1 VSTENTLA
9 RQVIQPDD
17 IYYLVPWNRL
27 SNKSLWVLRRTM
39 IRATIDIDPYIN
51 GFNFD
56 LLSRITLDDLRDAR
70 NVGEKKAQELINE
83 LNKIF
88 SMPLVIPNSTME
100 TFLDGSSILDHAL
113 NTSLNILAY
122 ISVEESL
129 SAYQARIAKNSAVP
143 ESDIRQMLVDY
154 RKNKSPNWFFLNKQA
169 DPDLILMEIV
179 RSQLRFIFVLAR
191 VLYPGIDLRTKIL
204 AGNLALVG
212 AIKTFDLASPIP
224 FSTYLESTVEEFIE
238 NLVFLS
244 NMEYKTIEKML
255 IEGHLESEFN
265 TNEVES
271 LTLTISSDAN
281 MMEILEFIELKF
293 SENPKI
299 DERIASI
306 LKERLLLFT
315 NAPKTLEAIARE
327 WNLTRER
334 IRQISN
340 KWAGIKLEQFL
351 EIQCLKDA
359 VDCLSTSKDED
370 EFNNKI
376 TEIPTIGDIP
386 ISAYRLKA
394 ICEFFTASELVER
407 IDKKIYEWENADRV
421 QNEFQQELKKLRS
434 QIGLYDL
441 TFLLSRFKVTRA
453 ELELT
458 INEIYP
464 RTLIK
469 GNLALARTKNWDT
482 MFENSVAK
490 QLFVASNLGVDELII
505 GLERTSIN
513 RGLPLIGTKDD
524 LRELVIYLAG
534 ENPTYGF
541 IAAKM
546 MKPVTL
552 QSIDSWLVKVFRESD
567 SLILHSNELVTKALN
582 ERINVSS
589 LQVYL
594 GNSPI
599 IRSHGRSI
607 YSLVGSKVES
617 ETVEIYRKV
626 VLASGKASQ
635 IKFNVSAGG
644 IELSIRPNLN
654 VITSGIIFPPSGLK
668 NMIIGYTF
676 DSACVCGNLL
686 SEQQVKFSS
695 SGFWTGFTAMIRH
708 GMSKHNMTKES
719 EFIFVFDFE
728 NLVVALHFNQ
738 GYEGHLS

>member
-1 VSTENTLA
+1 MRPENTLA
-9 RQVIQPDD
+9 GQVIQPDD
-17 IYYLVPWNRL
+17 IYYLVPWNSL
-27 SNKSLWVLRRTM
+27 SNKSLSVLRRTM
-39 IRATIDIDPYIN
+39 IRAMIEIDPYIN

-56 LLSRITLDDLRDAR
+56 LLSRITMDNLRDTR
-70 NVGEKKAQELINE
+70 TVGEKRAQELIDE

-88 SMPLVIPNSTME
+88 SMPLVIPNSTIE
-100 TFLDGSSILDHAL
+100 TFLDESSILDYAL

-129 SAYQARIAKNSAVP
+129 NAYQVRIAKNNAVLQ
-143 ESDIRQMLVDY
+143 SDIRQLLADY
-154 RKNKSPNWFFLNKQA
+154 RKNKSPNWFFSKKQA

-179 RSQLRFIFVLAR
+179 QSQLRFIFVLAR

-238 NLVFLS
+238 NLVFRS
-244 NMEYKTIEKML
+244 NLEYKTLEKML
-255 IEGHLESEFN
+255 IEGHSKSEFN
-265 TNEVES
+265 TNEVEL
-271 LTLTISSDAN
+271 LTLTLSSDAN
-281 MMEILEFIELKF
+281 MVEILEFIELKF

-299 DERIASI
+299 DERISSI

-315 NAPKTLEAIARE
+315 NAPKTLEAIAQE

-334 IRQISN
+334 IRQICN
-340 KWAGIKLEQFL
+340 KWTGIKLEQFL

-359 VDCLSTSKDED
+359 VDCLSNSKDED
-370 EFNNKI
+370 EFNSKI
-376 TEIPTIGDIP
+376 AEIPTIGDIP

-394 ICEFFTASELVER
+394 ICEFFTASELIGR
-407 IDKKIYEWENADRV
+407 IDTKIYEWENVEKV

-441 TFLLSRFKVTRA
+441 TFLLSRFEVTRA

-469 GNLALARTKNWDT
+469 GNLALARTKNLDT

-505 GLERTSIN
+505 GLERTAIN
-513 RGLPLIGTKDD
+513 RGLPLIGTRDD

-541 IAAKM
+541 IATKII
-546 MKPVTL
+546 KPVTL
-552 QSIDSWLVKVFRESD
+552 QIIDSWLVKIFRDSD
-567 SLILHSNELVTKALN
+567 SLILHSNELVTKAIN
-582 ERINVSS
+582 EKINVSS

-617 ETVEIYRKV
+617 ETVEMYRKV

-635 IKFNVSAGG
+635 IKFNVSSGG
-644 IELSIRPNLN
+644 IELKIRPNLN
-654 VITSGIIFPPSGLK
+654 VITSGIIFPPSGLR
-668 NMIIGYTF
+668 NMIIGYIF
-676 DSACVCGNLL
+676 DSSCVCGNLL
-686 SEQQVKFSS
+686 SEQQVKFSA

-708 GMSKHNMTKES
+708 GISQHNMTKES
-719 EFIFVFDFE
+719 EFVFVFNFE
-728 NLVVALHFNQ
+728 NLTVALHFN
-738 GYEGHLS
+738 

>member
-1 VSTENTLA
+1 MSTENTLA
-9 RQVIQPDD
+9 GQVIQPED
-17 IYYLVPWNRL
+17 IYYLVPWSSL
-27 SNKSLWVLRRTM
+27 SNKSLSVLRRTM
-39 IRATIDIDPYIN
+39 VSAMIEIDPYIN

-56 LLSRITLDDLRDAR
+56 LLSRITMDNLRDTR
-70 NVGEKKAQELINE
+70 TVGEKRAQELIDE

-88 SMPLVIPNSTME
+88 SMPLVIPNSTIE
-100 TFLDGSSILDHAL
+100 TFLDESSILDYAL

-129 SAYQARIAKNSAVP
+129 NAYQVRIAKNNAVL
-143 ESDIRQMLVDY
+143 ESDIRQLLADY
-154 RKNKSPNWFFLNKQA
+154 RKNKSPNWFFLKKQA

-179 RSQLRFIFVLAR
+179 QSQLRFIFVLAR
-191 VLYPGIDLRTKIL
+191 DLYPGIDLRTKIL

-244 NMEYKTIEKML
+244 NLEYKTLEKML
-255 IEGHLESEFN
+255 IEGHSKSEFN
-265 TNEVES
+265 TNEVEL
-271 LTLTISSDAN
+271 LTLTLSSDAN
-281 MMEILEFIELKF
+281 MVEILEFIELKF

-299 DERIASI
+299 DERISSI

-340 KWAGIKLEQFL
+340 KWTGIKLEQFL

-359 VDCLSTSKDED
+359 VDCLSNSKDED
-370 EFNNKI
+370 EFNSKI
-376 TEIPTIGDIP
+376 AEIPTIGDIP

-394 ICEFFTASELVER
+394 ICEFFNASELIGR
-407 IDKKIYEWENADRV
+407 IDTKIYEWENVEKV

-441 TFLLSRFKVTRA
+441 TFLLSRFEVTRA

-469 GNLALARTKNWDT
+469 GNLALARTKNLDT

-505 GLERTSIN
+505 GLERTAIN
-513 RGLPLIGTKDD
+513 RGLPLIGTRDD

-541 IAAKM
+541 IATKM
-546 MKPVTL
+546 IKPVTL
-552 QSIDSWLVKVFRESD
+552 QIIDSWLVKIFRESD
-567 SLILHSNELVTKALN
+567 SLILHSNELVTKAIN
-582 ERINVSS
+582 EKINVSS

-617 ETVEIYRKV
+617 ETVEMYRKV

-635 IKFNVSAGG
+635 IKFNVSSGG
-644 IELSIRPNLN
+644 IELKIRPNLN
-654 VITSGIIFPPSGLK
+654 VITSGIIFPPSGLR
-668 NMIIGYTF
+668 NMIIGYIF
-676 DSACVCGNLL
+676 DSTCVCGNLL
-686 SEQQVKFSS
+686 SEQQVKFSA

-708 GMSKHNMTKES
+708 GISQHNMTKES
-719 EFIFVFDFE
+719 EFVFVFNFE
-728 NLVVALHFNQ
+728 NLAVALHFN
-738 GYEGHLS
+738 